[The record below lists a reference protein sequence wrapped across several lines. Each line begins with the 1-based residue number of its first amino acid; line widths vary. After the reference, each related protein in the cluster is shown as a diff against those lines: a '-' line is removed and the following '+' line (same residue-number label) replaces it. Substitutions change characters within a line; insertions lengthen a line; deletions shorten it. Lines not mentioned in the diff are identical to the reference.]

1 MENLLGNIY
10 CWFQSLYGQDLSYY
24 LWGYNPSTEDYT
36 NPNFYNHV
44 GLITLVISLVLVV
57 VYYYV
62 LNIPRL
68 CKWWSWLITLG
79 INGMIALFV
88 GYGMVASRY
97 TNGYIPDE
105 LVYQRDAD
113 NNIIQNLINVP
124 SYFWGFGMANIF
136 VAIMMFVILSF
147 MLKWWS
153 PGAKHVPFL

>member
-10 CWFQSLYGQDLSYY
+10 CWFQSLYGQNLSYY
-24 LWGYNPSTEDYT
+24 LWGYNPSTGEYT

-57 VYYYV
+57 IFYYII
-62 LNIPRL
+62 NHPRL
-68 CKWWSWLITLG
+68 CRWWSWLITLG

-97 TNGYIPDE
+97 TNGDIPDE
-105 LVYQRDAD
+105 FLYPQGSD
-113 NNIIQNLINVP
+113 NDIIINVP
-124 SYFWGFGMANIF
+124 SDFWGFGMANIF
-136 VAIMMFVILSF
+136 VATMMFVILSF